1 VDICGESTGV
11 GLPTELPALVRE
23 LRERHGVPAMSVGVL
38 RDGEVAV
45 LSDGLARLESSTP
58 NSADT
63 LFEIGSITKIYT
75 ATAVMR
81 LIDRGLID
89 LSTRAIDVVP
99 EFTLAEG
106 GGRDITVGHLLSHTC
121 GIDPDFYGDPNTP
134 SIADLVSQLR
144 TTRPRDS
151 AGAQWGYSNCGYVLL
166 GLILERISG
175 RSFAEV
181 LRTEVLDPVGDDVT
195 RGHDTAGLR
204 AVGYERDPKEPRLL
218 NAHPPGQM
226 PAFAPAGST
235 PASTPAA
242 VLKLVKVHC
251 NDGVTDS
258 GVRLLSADATRAM
271 RAQHVRV
278 PTNARRQHAWGL
290 GWAHYELTD
299 GRLVLG
305 HGGSTY
311 GFLSYLIADPSQGM
325 AVVIMVNAM
334 HAAPVMVDIGE
345 FLLRELLGAGLH
357 S

>member
-1 VDICGESTGV
+1 M
-11 GLPTELPALVRE
+11 VRE
-23 LRERHGVPAMSVGVL
+23 LRARDGVPAMSVGVL
-38 RDGEVAV
+38 RYGEVTV
-45 LSDGLARLESSTP
+45 LADGLARLEPSTP
-58 NSADT
+58 NSVET

-75 ATAVMR
+75 ATAAMR

-89 LSTRAIDVVP
+89 LSTRAVDIVP
-99 EFTLAEG
+99 EFILAEG
-106 GGRDITVGHLLSHTC
+106 AGRDITVGHLLSHTS

-134 SIADLVSQLR
+134 TIADLITQLR
-144 TTRPRDS
+144 TTQPLHP

-175 RSFAEV
+175 HSFVEV
-181 LRTEVLDPVGDDVT
+181 LRTEVLDPVGDQVT
-195 RGHDTAGLR
+195 RIHDTAGLR
-204 AVGYERDPKEPRLL
+204 AVGYERDPKEPTCL

-242 VLKLVKVHC
+242 VLKLVQVHF

-258 GVRLLSADATRAM
+258 GTRLLSAEATRAM

-278 PTNARRQHAWGL
+278 PTNPQRKYAWGL
-290 GWAHYELTD
+290 AWTHYELTD
-299 GRLVLG
+299 GRLVLA

-311 GFLSYLIADPSQGM
+311 GFLSYLIADPSHGM
-325 AVVIMVNAM
+325 AVVILVNSM
-334 HAAPVMVDIGE
+334 HAASAIADTGE
-345 FLLRELLGAGLH
+345 FLLREFLGAGLR